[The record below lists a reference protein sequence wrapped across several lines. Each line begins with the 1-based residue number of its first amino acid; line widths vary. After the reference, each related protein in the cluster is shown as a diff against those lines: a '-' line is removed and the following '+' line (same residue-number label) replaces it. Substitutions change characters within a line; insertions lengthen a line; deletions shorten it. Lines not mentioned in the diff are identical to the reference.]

1 MALRSNAL
9 LYPESVLNT
18 PANFGY
24 LDEVSFVSD
33 SVESI
38 IIPPTLKVAAV

>member
-1 MALRSNAL
+1 MAIRSDAL

-24 LDEVSFVSD
+24 LNEVSFASD
-33 SVESI
+33 SVE
-38 IIPPTLKVAAV
+38 